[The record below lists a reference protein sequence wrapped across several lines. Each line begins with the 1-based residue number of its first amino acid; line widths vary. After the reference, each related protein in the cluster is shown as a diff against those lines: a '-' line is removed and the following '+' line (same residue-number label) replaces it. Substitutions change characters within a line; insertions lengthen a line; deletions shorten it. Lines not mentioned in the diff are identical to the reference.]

1 MAEIRNAGR
10 ANAALVE
17 SLVKKHFGPEVTSR
31 LAWSVTK
38 GRYRPSDQP
47 RRLAAPQRLFG
58 IRLWWRTIGEFS
70 DNLGFRLEL
79 WQPEYLRQAEALVSR
94 LQPAGERNQVG
105 AVPCLHAPSRRRS
118 PARRVD
124 GWF

>member
-1 MAEIRNAGR
+1 MAEIQKAAG

-31 LAWSVTK
+31 LAWSVIK

-58 IRLWWRTIGEFS
+58 IRLWWKTIGEFS

-79 WQPEYLRQAEALVSR
+79 WQPEYLRQAEALVADYNVRASETKLELYPVFTPPPAAGR
-94 LQPAGERNQVG
+94 QPA
-105 AVPCLHAPSRRRS
+105 A
-118 PARRVD
+118 
-124 GWF
+124 

>member
-1 MAEIRNAGR
+1 MAEIQKAAG

-47 RRLAAPQRLFG
+47 RRLATPQRLFG

-79 WQPEYLRQAEALVSR
+79 WQSEYLRQAEALVADYNARASETKLELYPVFPSLR
-94 LQPAGERNQVG
+94 AAERQ
-105 AVPCLHAPSRRRS
+105 HA
-118 PARRVD
+118 A
-124 GWF
+124 

>member
-10 ANAALVE
+10 ANATLVE

-58 IRLWWRTIGEFS
+58 IRLWWKTIGEFS

-79 WQPEYLRQAEALVSR
+79 WQPEYLRQAQAFVADYNARTPGTTIELLPCFETS
-94 LQPAGERNQVG
+94 PG
-105 AVPCLHAPSRRRS
+105 APRA
-118 PARRVD
+118 AAT
-124 GWF
+124 